1 MTHTETKQRRLS
13 TRERSI
19 QQALDQLIDQLNPQQ
34 RIAADPIR
42 FPKRYGDPLDQE
54 VVALIAALLSYGR
67 VKSIGDT
74 IENLLPALGKRPA
87 KSALE
92 DFKRQSSNET
102 TPNRF
107 EDFIYRFTRPPDL
120 ERVWRGFGYI
130 LFKHKSL
137 GHCMRAYNTSTDPH
151 LLTAYQGLYNEVIE
165 STLDFPSSRG
175 FHHLF
180 SKFIIGT

>member
-42 FPKRYGDPLDQE
+42 FPKRYSDPLDQE

-74 IENLLPALGKRPA
+74 
-87 KSALE
+87 
-92 DFKRQSSNET
+92 
-102 TPNRF
+102 
-107 EDFIYRFTRPPDL
+107 
-120 ERVWRGFGYI
+120 
-130 LFKHKSL
+130 
-137 GHCMRAYNTSTDPH
+137 M
-151 LLTAYQGLYNEVIE
+151 
-165 STLDFPSSRG
+165 
-175 FHHLF
+175 
-180 SKFIIGT
+180 